1 MHFGKLQL
9 NQFKFSAI
17 KLVLVVFEMKLQQ
30 GVGLILVLVGL
41 YVALFQLPNGTAGT
55 MSIIVSGFTLN
66 GLSLRQIESISL
78 GAFFVLVGAS
88 LLKRG

>member
-1 MHFGKLQL
+1 
-9 NQFKFSAI
+9 
-17 KLVLVVFEMKLQQ
+17 MKLQQ
-30 GVGLILVLVGL
+30 GVGVVLVLVGV
-41 YVALFQLPNGTAGT
+41 YIAIFQLPNTTAGT

-88 LLKRG
+88 LLRRG